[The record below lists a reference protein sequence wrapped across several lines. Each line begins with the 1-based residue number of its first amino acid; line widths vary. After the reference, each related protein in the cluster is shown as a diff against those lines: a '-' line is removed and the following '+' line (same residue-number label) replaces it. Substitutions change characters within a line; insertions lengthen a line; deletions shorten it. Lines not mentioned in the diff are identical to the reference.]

1 MYLFKKTDGPYF
13 KETWKKSV
21 WASTPPIP
29 KNCKIQGF
37 NQQFTF
43 PKVYPQI
50 FNGKKSLEKNCVTAA
65 RTMDLA
71 KFSLFGHGFLRSL
84 ESIDSLFQT
93 KRLWEGREPIFW
105 KRSTSRFTNNFFW
118 GYLKEKLFIYNKGN
132 LYYYQT
138 MVSTGK

>member
-1 MYLFKKTDGPYF
+1 MGLILKKPEKSQFELVPHPYLKIA
-13 KETWKKSV
+13 KSK
-21 WASTPPIP
+21 ASTNSSHFQKSIL
-29 KNCKIQGF
+29 
-37 NQQFTF
+37 
-43 PKVYPQI
+43 QI